1 MNSKSLYISSVYL
14 VIVILYLL
22 LLLSVSCSKENT
34 QPTAV
39 FQGKEYFPLHQG
51 DYIVYEITKI
61 NIDKPSNIYDTVV
74 YLLKEV
80 IDIPI
85 IDNEEDTAY
94 RVERYVFN
102 SVTGNWEI
110 QSVWQAK
117 LTNYAAHK
125 VEENLRFVKIR
136 FPVRENLQWD
146 GNIFNELNSKTYKIS
161 DLNISYQVNQM
172 SFDSCLFV
180 LQDSSSSLI
189 HKNYA
194 IEIYAYK
201 IGLVYKEE
209 TYINSQEVIFDVPIE
224 QRITTGTIFKQK
236 IIEYHVSP

>member
-1 MNSKSLYISSVYL
+1 MNSKNLYISSIFTT
-14 VIVILYLL
+14 IVVLILL
-22 LLLSVSCSKENT
+22 LFISCSKEDI
-34 QPTAV
+34 QPTAI
-39 FQGKEYFPLHQG
+39 FLGKEYFPLRQG

-74 YLLKEV
+74 YLLKEI

-94 RVERYVFN
+94 RIERYVFN
-102 SVTGNWEI
+102 PVSDNWEI

-117 LTNYAAHK
+117 QTNNAAHK

-136 FPVRENLQWD
+136 FPVRKNLQWD
-146 GNIFNELNSKTYKIS
+146 GNIFNELDSKTYKIS
-161 DLNISYQVNQM
+161 DLNVPFQVNQM

-194 IEIYAYK
+194 VEIYAYK

-236 IIEYHVSP
+236 ILEYHVSL

>member
-1 MNSKSLYISSVYL
+1 MNSKSLYISSFL
-14 VIVILYLL
+14 TIFTLGLL
-22 LLLSVSCSKENT
+22 LFVSCSKENT
-34 QPTAV
+34 QPKAV
-39 FQGKEYFPLHQG
+39 FQGKEYFPLRQG

-61 NIDKPSNIYDTVV
+61 NIDKPSNIYDTIV
-74 YLLKEV
+74 YLLKEI

-94 RVERYVFN
+94 RVERYIFN
-102 SVTGNWEI
+102 PVYSNWEI

-117 LTNYAAHK
+117 LSNNAAQK
-125 VEENLRFVKIR
+125 VEENLRFVKIH
-136 FPVRENLQWD
+136 FPVHKKLQWD
-146 GNIFNELNSKTYKIS
+146 GNIYNELDPKTYKIS
-161 DLNISYQVNQM
+161 DLNVPFQINQM

-194 IEIYAYK
+194 VEIYAYK

-224 QRITTGTIFKQK
+224 QRITTGTIYKQK
-236 IIEYHVSP
+236 IIEYNVLQ